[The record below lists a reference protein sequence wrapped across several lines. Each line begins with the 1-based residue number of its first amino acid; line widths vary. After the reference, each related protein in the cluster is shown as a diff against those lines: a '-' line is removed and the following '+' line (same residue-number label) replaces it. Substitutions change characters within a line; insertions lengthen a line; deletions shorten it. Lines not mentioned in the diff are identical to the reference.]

1 MSNFSIGTDGIVLTD
16 VSGDAIF
23 VPKNYLSIFKM
34 ELEGID
40 SDNPFGTMSAFGFIN
55 MSFTD
60 SGVHVADDKEGV
72 FISKDDAD
80 VLLGELRD

>member
-1 MSNFSIGTDGIVLTD
+1 MSDFSIGTDGIVISD
-16 VSGDAIF
+16 MSGDAIF

-55 MSFTD
+55 MSFTEA
-60 SGVHVADDKEGV
+60 GVHVADDKEGV
-72 FISKDDAD
+72 YLSKQDAD
-80 VLLGELRD
+80 SLLGALAE

>member
-1 MSNFSIGTDGIVLTD
+1 MSNFSIGTEGIVITD
-16 VSGDAIF
+16 MNGDAIF

-55 MSFTD
+55 MSFTE

-72 FISKDDAD
+72 FISKQVAD
-80 VLLGELRD
+80 SLLEALKD

>member
-1 MSNFSIGTDGIVLTD
+1 MSNFSIGMDGIVITD
-16 VSGDAIF
+16 MSGDAIF

-40 SDNPFGTMSAFGFIN
+40 SDNPFGTMSAFGFLN

-72 FISKDDAD
+72 FLSKQDAD
-80 VLLGELRD
+80 SLLEELND